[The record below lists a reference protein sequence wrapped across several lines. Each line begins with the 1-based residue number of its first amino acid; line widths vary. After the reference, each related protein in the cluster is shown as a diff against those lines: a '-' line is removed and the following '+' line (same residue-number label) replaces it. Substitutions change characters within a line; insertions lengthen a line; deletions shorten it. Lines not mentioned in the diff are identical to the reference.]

1 MPEPV
6 ASSDAHVSE
15 NTIDVSASPEQVFD
29 VLDDAYAYSK
39 WVVGA
44 RRIRSV
50 DPEWP
55 AVGTRFHHAV
65 GVEGAELHDWSRVCE
80 RDRPRHLDLEVRF
93 RPTGIARVTIDVE
106 PTSDGAR
113 ILLGE
118 SPTGGPA
125 ALLPAWVSGPLL
137 RGRNWLSLQRL
148 RHEVERRATR
158 GGSGTRG
165 DG

>member
-1 MPEPV
+1 M
-6 ASSDAHVSE
+6 
-15 NTIDVSASPEQVFD
+15 
-29 VLDDAYAYSK
+29 
-39 WVVGA
+39 
-44 RRIRSV
+44 
-50 DPEWP
+50 
-55 AVGTRFHHAV
+55 
-65 GVEGAELHDWSRVCE
+65 
-80 RDRPRHLDLEVRF
+80 RF

-106 PTSDGAR
+106 PTSAGAR
-113 ILLGE
+113 IVLGE

-137 RGRNWLSLQRL
+137 HGRNWLSLQRL

>member
-6 ASSDAHVSE
+6 SSTEAHVST
-15 NTIDVSASPEQVFD
+15 NTIDVAASPEQVFD
-29 VLDDAYAYSK
+29 VLDDAWAYAK

-44 RRIRSV
+44 RRIRRV
-50 DPEWP
+50 DANWP
-55 AVGTRFHHAV
+55 AVGARFHHAV

-106 PTSDGAR
+106 PTSAGAR
-113 ILLGE
+113 IAIGE

-125 ALLPAWVSGPLL
+125 ALLPAWIAGPLL
-137 RGRNWLSLQRL
+137 HARNWLALQRL
-148 RHEVERRATR
+148 RHEIERRATR
-158 GGSGTRG
+158 DTASAPR
-165 DG
+165 DA

>member
-1 MPEPV
+1 MPEP
-6 ASSDAHVSE
+6 ARSSEAHVST
-15 NTIDVSASPEQVFD
+15 NTIDVAASPEQVFD
-29 VLDDAYAYSK
+29 VLDDAYAYAK

-44 RRIRSV
+44 RRIRGV
-50 DPEWP
+50 DSDWP
-55 AVGTRFHHAV
+55 AVGARFHHAV
-65 GVEGAELHDWSRVCE
+65 GVEAAELHDWSRVCE

-106 PTSDGAR
+106 PTPAGAR
-113 ILLGE
+113 IALGE

-137 RGRNWLSLQRL
+137 HGRNWVSLQRL
-148 RHEVERRATR
+148 RHEIERRAKR
-158 GGSGTRG
+158 SAPSPRR